1 VILDVL
7 PRLARGVLVHFHDI
21 WLPWEYHP
29 RLVDELGFWN
39 EQYLLQAYLSDNPNW
54 RVVLAAQALLRERR
68 ADFEAA
74 VPALEGSDSQPTNFW
89 IRRA

>member
-29 RLVDELGFWN
+29 RLVEALGFWN

-54 RVVLAAQALLRERR
+54 RVVLAAQALVRERR

-74 VPALEGSDSQPTNFW
+74 VPALAGSGSQPTNFW